1 MAIIIKTEHE
11 IELMRKAGEIL
22 AKTHEE
28 LKKII
33 KPGISTY
40 EIDKCGED
48 FIRSCGC
55 EPSFL
60 NYQGYP
66 ASICVSVNDE
76 VVHGIPSK
84 ERILQEGDIVYLEKK
99 KKKADKPNY
108 DHVVQRISLGCCK
121 NVWCRNDRFRIGAID
136 RGNEAKLF

>member
-40 EIDKCGED
+40 EIDKCGE
-48 FIRSCGC
+48 
-55 EPSFL
+55 L
-60 NYQGYP
+60 
-66 ASICVSVNDE
+66 
-76 VVHGIPSK
+76 
-84 ERILQEGDIVYLEKK
+84 
-99 KKKADKPNY
+99 
-108 DHVVQRISLGCCK
+108 SL
-121 NVWCRNDRFRIGAID
+121 IHI
-136 RGNEAKLF
+136 

>member
-40 EIDKCGED
+40 EKDKCGED
-48 FIRSCGC
+48 FIRSCGRFPLC
-55 EPSFL
+55 FVSYLISFIIEFD
-60 NYQGYP
+60 YF
-66 ASICVSVNDE
+66 II
-76 VVHGIPSK
+76 H
-84 ERILQEGDIVYLEKK
+84 
-99 KKKADKPNY
+99 
-108 DHVVQRISLGCCK
+108 
-121 NVWCRNDRFRIGAID
+121 IGNK
-136 RGNEAKLF
+136 G